1 MSSTDA
7 GYDPATQPKRPDATL
22 GELFGEMTS
31 DLSRLFRQ
39 EIELAKTE
47 ARDEV
52 AKAGKGAGMI
62 GAAGVAALMTLIM
75 VSFALAWLLDQGLNT
90 ALSFLIVG
98 LLWAVVGAVLLST
111 GRRRLKAVRP
121 LPTTTQTLKEDV
133 EWAKAQKS

>member
-7 GYDPATQPKRPDATL
+7 GYDPATQPKRPEASL

-31 DLSRLFRQ
+31 ELSTLFRQ

-47 ARDEV
+47 TRDEA
-52 AKAGKGAGMI
+52 AKAAKGAGMI
-62 GAAGVAALMTLIM
+62 GGAGVTALLALTML
-75 VSFALAWLLDQGLNT
+75 SFALAWLLDQALNT

-98 LLWAVVGAVLLST
+98 VLWATVAVVLLSS

-133 EWAKAQKS
+133 EWAKAQTS

>member
-1 MSSTDA
+1 VSSTDA

-31 DLSRLFRQ
+31 DLSQLFRQ

-62 GAAGVAALMTLIM
+62 GAAGVAALLTLIM

-98 LLWAVVGAVLLST
+98 LLWAVVGAVLLSA
-111 GRRRLKAVRP
+111 GRHRLKAVRP